1 MRLVNFLREHP
12 FSTAIRAKVETNFPG
27 SIRTSRK
34 RIKESELRNRSAAN
48 KIFLSVAN
56 KEERLRFAFQHINNV
71 NFWENVVFSDEK
83 TFQSSSNGRVRVYRP
98 VGERFSEQYVHKIK
112 RSGRFSVNVWGWVS
126 SRGTGIC
133 VIVEERLTALVYRDI
148 LEQALLPSVL
158 PIFGNNFVFQQD
170 NCPIHTAHLI
180 RDFLQTNEV
189 TTLDWPARSP
199 DLNPIENIWGIMAKE
214 INTKILPQNRQELIQ
229 SISDTWEQISVDCVQ
244 RTVLSMPRRLQ
255 MVIDGNGDTIKY

>member
-1 MRLVNFLREHP
+1 LPAVCKKP
-12 FSTAIRAKVETNFPG
+12 
-27 SIRTSRK
+27 
-34 RIKESELRNRSAAN
+34 
-48 KIFLSVAN
+48 LSYLGL
-56 KEERLRFAFQHINNV
+56 KYTI
-71 NFWENVVFSDEK
+71 
-83 TFQSSSNGRVRVYRP
+83 QSCSNGRVRVYRP